1 MTRWTKALLGLLVVG
16 TLVLG
21 GVVGG
26 VVNHALAQPGS
37 GTEDASPP
45 QEQFLS
51 SVAAKLG
58 VSADQ
63 LKGAVQS
70 TELEMLDNAVE
81 QGKVRPEV
89 ADRLRQRIEEGRLLP
104 SLTRAAARQEQL
116 GPGQRLVLH
125 SAAEALGV
133 TPAELVREL
142 RDSGK
147 SLAQLAEENGVSRD
161 ELKSGILADV
171 EKHLDNGL
179 ERLRENIDSIIDRT
193 PGQPAAP
200 STQ

>member
-1 MTRWTKALLGLLVVG
+1 MRRWTKVLLGLLVVG

-21 GVVGG
+21 SVVGG
-26 VVNHALAQPGS
+26 VVSHALAQPG
-37 GTEDASPP
+37 TEEGDASPP
-45 QEQFLS
+45 QEEFLS

-58 VSADQ
+58 VPVDQ
-63 LKGAVQS
+63 LKGAIQS

-104 SLTRAAARQEQL
+104 PLSRAASGQERL

-125 SAAEALGV
+125 AAAEVLDM
-133 TPAELVREL
+133 TPADLVREL

-147 SLAQLAEENGVSRD
+147 SLAQLAEEKGISRE

-179 ERLRENIDSIIDRT
+179 ERLRENIDRIIDRT
-193 PGQPAAP
+193 PGQPAA
-200 STQ
+200 SSSQ